1 MKNNDKRKILIVD
14 DHPVVREGLAL
25 RINSQP
31 DLEVCGEA
39 IDVAGALQ
47 FLQTTRPDLVI
58 IDISL
63 RSSHGIDLIKQ
74 IKAKDETIKML
85 VSSMHDES
93 LYAERSL
100 RAGALGYIN
109 KREMPEMVI
118 DAIRQVLAGRIYL
131 NPEMTDR
138 MLQRSVGQ
146 VSDATGSSIEN
157 LSDRELEV
165 FEAIGNGMTTRQ
177 IASILHL
184 SVKTIETYR
193 EKLKAKLN
201 LVTGAELSRCAVLW
215 VLRR

>member
-1 MKNNDKRKILIVD
+1 
-14 DHPVVREGLAL
+14 
-25 RINSQP
+25 
-31 DLEVCGEA
+31 
-39 IDVAGALQ
+39 LQ

-146 VSDATGSSIEN
+146 VSDPTGSSIES

>member
-1 MKNNDKRKILIVD
+1 MKTNDKHKILIVD

-39 IDVAGALQ
+39 VDVAGALQ
-47 FLQTTRPDLVI
+47 FLQKTMPDLVI

-74 IKAKDETIKML
+74 IKAKDENIKML

-109 KREMPEMVI
+109 KREMPEMVV
-118 DAIRQVLAGRIYL
+118 DAIRQVLSGRVYL
-131 NPEMTDR
+131 NPEMTNR
-138 MLQRSVGQ
+138 MLQRNVGQ
-146 VSDATGSSIEN
+146 VSDPTRSSIES

-177 IASILHL
+177 VASILHL

-215 VLRR
+215 VLQR